1 MNTRRIP
8 PLALVTI
15 TALAAAAAAS
25 SAETVIVNSADA
37 TVTTSKVSIR
47 PNDIRSWKSVDQR
60 SLVITTRN
68 HQRYLVELKRSCN
81 NLHGSLND
89 AALYTNEHSRIDD
102 RGAIRIVPR
111 DRLDRLFDHQSHAS
125 VDFAMDMEANSDY
138 CPIKQITALG
148 REDKKKT

>member
-1 MNTRRIP
+1 MNNRRIP
-8 PLALVTI
+8 RLAFVAI
-15 TALAAAAAAS
+15 AALAACAAAS
-25 SAETVIVNSADA
+25 SAETVIVNSTDA
-37 TVTTSKVSIR
+37 AAAGAIRIR

-81 NLHGSLND
+81 NLHGGLSD
-89 AALYTNEHSRIDD
+89 ATLYTNEHSMIDH
-102 RGAIRIVPR
+102 RGSIRIVPR
-111 DRLDRLFDHQSHAS
+111 DRLDRLFNHPGTRS